1 MEKDHRD
8 IVRKGIQPAK
18 EKQKGKKGG
27 RKCRK
32 RQERNITPSSFS
44 GRKGRGGNK
53 SPPPRR
59 VLPAPLLILAGN
71 LYRGGRVLFEPSP
84 PSNICPA
91 PTAAPIHSETWW
103 GASREFREWTLQ
115 GLGSTLPK
123 LPENYPEETAPA
135 FNMYLLPAG
144 GVCLH

>member
-1 MEKDHRD
+1 M
-8 IVRKGIQPAK
+8 
-18 EKQKGKKGG
+18 
-27 RKCRK
+27 
-32 RQERNITPSSFS
+32 
-44 GRKGRGGNK
+44 
-53 SPPPRR
+53 
-59 VLPAPLLILAGN
+59 
-71 LYRGGRVLFEPSP
+71 LFEPSP

-91 PTAAPIHSETWW
+91 PAAAPIHSETWW

-144 GVCLH
+144 GCLSTLSKSSVDSVPLRETPAALDSHQTTGETSGRDGDPRPTSLHTPPPSAQLDSGVRWGLEGKPG